1 MSVTFDDFNLQ
12 PDLLDG
18 IRSMGYKQ
26 ATPIQAQAIPFIL
39 EDKDLIACAQTGTG
53 KTAAFLVPT
62 LSKISEA
69 KYDFTSTLV
78 LVPTRELAKQI
89 DDQVEGL
96 SYFTGATSIAI
107 YGGNNAQ
114 NWDQQ
119 KKALTSGA
127 DIIVATPGRL
137 IAHMQMGYVKLDQLK
152 YLILDEAD
160 KMLDM
165 GFMDDLMKIISQ
177 LPKERQT
184 LLFSATMPPKIR
196 TFAKQIL
203 QNAEEISLSISKP
216 AANIDQQI
224 YLVYDNQ
231 KLRVLQ
237 HILKDAKV
245 QTMILFTSRKN
256 AVNDIVRSLQK
267 MGFEA
272 EGISSDRT
280 QDERE
285 ATLQRFRN
293 KQLQVLVA
301 TDVMSRG
308 IDVDNISHVVNFDVP
323 QDAEDY
329 VHRIGRTAR
338 AGTNGMAITFVNE
351 QDQERLVKIEKLIER
366 ELPKLPLPEGLGEA
380 PAFNPEAN
388 RRKGGRGGSSSGGRG
403 GSSAGRSGGG
413 RSGSDSSRSGDRRRE
428 GSGSGDRNRRRD
440 DRPRGEKPAG
450 APAEGAQTRPP
461 RAEGQPQA
469 PRAEG
474 EEIKRKKKRRKK
486 PADRKPVE
494 GASQQTATPP
504 AASGSSPE

>member
-1 MSVTFDDFNLQ
+1 
-12 PDLLDG
+12 
-18 IRSMGYKQ
+18 MGYKQ
-26 ATPIQAQAIPFIL
+26 ATPIQAQAIPHIL
-39 EDKDLIACAQTGTG
+39 ESKDLIACAQTGTG

-62 LSKISEA
+62 LSRISEA
-69 KYDFTSTLV
+69 KYDFTSTLI

-127 DIIVATPGRL
+127 DIIIATPGRL

-203 QNAEEISLSISKP
+203 QEPEEISLSISKP
-216 AANIDQQI
+216 AANIDQRI
-224 YLVYDNQ
+224 YLVYDSQ
-231 KLRVLQ
+231 KLKVLQ
-237 HILKDAKV
+237 HILKDAQI

-267 MGFEA
+267 MGFQA

-285 ATLQRFRN
+285 ATLQKFRN

-338 AGTNGMAITFVNE
+338 AGADGMAITFVNE

-366 ELPKLPLPEGLGEA
+366 ELPKLPLPEDVGEG
-380 PAFNPEAN
+380 PAFDPVGNS
-388 RRKGGRGGSSSGGRG
+388 RRGGRGGRGTTPARRGGRPEG
-403 GSSAGRSGGG
+403 ARGEGP
-413 RSGSDSSRSGDRRRE
+413 RRE
-428 GSGSGDRNRRRD
+428 GNRDRSQNRRRD
-440 DRPRGEKPAG
+440 GKPSGEKSA
-450 APAEGAQTRPP
+450 APTTEGTTAPRPP
-461 RAEGQPQA
+461 KTEGQPQP

-486 PADRKPVE
+486 PANRKPAE
-494 GASQQTATPP
+494 GGQPTSP
-504 AASGSSPE
+504 AATAAE

>member
-26 ATPIQAQAIPFIL
+26 ATPIQSQAIPHIL
-39 EDKDLIACAQTGTG
+39 ESKDLIACAQTGTG

-62 LSKISEA
+62 LSKIAEA
-69 KYDFTSTLV
+69 RYDFTSTLI

-127 DIIVATPGRL
+127 DIIIATPGRL
-137 IAHMQMGYVKLDQLK
+137 IAHMQMGYVKLDKLK

-203 QNAEEISLSISKP
+203 QEPEEISLSISKP
-216 AANIDQQI
+216 AANIDQRI

-231 KLRVLQ
+231 KLKVLQ
-237 HILKDAKV
+237 YILKDAQV
-245 QTMILFTSRKN
+245 QSMILFTSRKN
-256 AVNDIVRSLQK
+256 AVNEIVRALQK

-280 QDERE
+280 QEERE

-308 IDVDNISHVVNFDVP
+308 IDVEGISHVVNFDVP

-338 AGTNGMAITFVNE
+338 AATSGTAITFVNE

-366 ELPKLPLPEGLGEA
+366 ELPKLPLPEGIGEG
-380 PAFNPEAN
+380 PAFDPVAN
-388 RRKGGRGGSSSGGRG
+388 SRRGGRNRGGASSGRGGRPGGERTE
-403 GSSAGRSGGG
+403 GRKKEGT
-413 RSGSDSSRSGDRRRE
+413 RSK
-428 GSGSGDRNRRRD
+428 DRNRRRSD
-440 DRPRGEKPAG
+440 KPRGENQEGTSPEAAT
-450 APAEGAQTRPP
+450 APRPP
-461 RAEGQPQA
+461 RTEGQPQA
-469 PRAEG
+469 TSAPDG
-474 EEIKRKKKRRKK
+474 EVKRKKKRRKK
-486 PADRKPVE
+486 PTNRKPSE
-494 GASQQTATPP
+494 GSQP
-504 AASGSSPE
+504 AAAASPAE

>member
-1 MSVTFDDFNLQ
+1 
-12 PDLLDG
+12 
-18 IRSMGYKQ
+18 MGYKQ
-26 ATPIQAQAIPFIL
+26 ATPIQAQAIPHIL
-39 EDKDLIACAQTGTG
+39 ESKDLIACAQTGTG

-62 LSKISEA
+62 LSKITEA
-69 KYDFTSTLV
+69 RYDFTSTLI

-165 GFMDDLMKIISQ
+165 GFMDDLMKIIST

-184 LLFSATMPPKIR
+184 LMFSATMPPKIR

-203 QNAEEISLSISKP
+203 QEPEEISLSISKP
-216 AANIDQQI
+216 AANIDQRI

-237 HILKDAKV
+237 HILKDAQI

-256 AVNDIVRSLQK
+256 AVNEIVRSLQK

-308 IDVDNISHVVNFDVP
+308 IDVEGISHVVNFDVP

-338 AGTNGMAITFVNE
+338 AETSGTAITFVNE

-366 ELPKLPLPEGLGEA
+366 ELPKLPLPEGVGEG
-380 PAFNPEAN
+380 PAFDPVGNSKRNN
-388 RRKGGRGGSSSGGRG
+388 RGRGGAPAGRG
-403 GSSAGRSGGG
+403 GRSEGSRPEGRRKEGSGP
-413 RSGSDSSRSGDRRRE
+413 RDNNRRRE
-428 GSGSGDRNRRRD
+428 GK
-440 DRPRGEKPAG
+440 PRGEKPAG
-450 APAEGAQTRPP
+450 TTTEGTAPRPP
-461 RAEGQPQA
+461 RTEGQPQP

-486 PADRKPVE
+486 PAPLKTAE
-494 GASQQTATPP
+494 SGGQTPQ
-504 AASGSSPE
+504 AASTSSAE

>member
-1 MSVTFDDFNLQ
+1 
-12 PDLLDG
+12 
-18 IRSMGYKQ
+18 MGYKQ
-26 ATPIQAQAIPFIL
+26 ATPIQAQAIPHIL
-39 EDKDLIACAQTGTG
+39 ESKDLIACAQTGTG

-62 LSKISEA
+62 LSKITEA

-184 LLFSATMPPKIR
+184 LMFSATMPPKIR

-203 QNAEEISLSISKP
+203 QTPEEISLSISKP

-237 HILKDAKV
+237 HILKDAQI

-267 MGFEA
+267 MGFDA

-338 AGTNGMAITFVNE
+338 AGTKGMAITFVNE

-366 ELPKLPLPEGLGEA
+366 ELPKLPLPEGLGEG
-380 PAFNPEAN
+380 PAFDPIGNSKRN
-388 RRKGGRGGSSSGGRG
+388 SRGRGGAPAGRG
-403 GSSAGRSGGG
+403 GRPEGG
-413 RSGSDSSRSGDRRRE
+413 RPEGRRRE
-428 GSGSGDRNRRRD
+428 GSGGGTRDNNRRREGKP
-440 DRPRGEKPAG
+440 RPEKAAG
-450 APAEGAQTRPP
+450 APTEGAPATPRPP
-461 RAEGQPQA
+461 RVEGQPQA

-474 EEIKRKKKRRKK
+474 EQIKRKKKRRKK
-486 PADRKPVE
+486 PAAQKTGE
-494 GASQQTATPP
+494 GGQPAQTASTT
-504 AASGSSPE
+504 SSAE

>member
-1 MSVTFDDFNLQ
+1 MSVTFDDFSLQ
-12 PDLLDG
+12 PDLLEG

-26 ATPIQAQAIPFIL
+26 ATPIQAQAIPHIL
-39 EDKDLIACAQTGTG
+39 ESKDLIACAQTGTG
-53 KTAAFLVPT
+53 KTAAFLVPI
-62 LSKISEA
+62 LSKITEA
-69 KYDFTSTLV
+69 KFDFTSTLV

-137 IAHMQMGYVKLDQLK
+137 IAHMQMGYVRLDQLK

-184 LLFSATMPPKIR
+184 LMFSATMPPKIR

-203 QNAEEISLSISKP
+203 QEPEEISLSISKP
-216 AANIDQQI
+216 AANIDQRI

-237 HILKDAKV
+237 HILKDAQV

-308 IDVDNISHVVNFDVP
+308 IDVEGISHVVNFDVP

-338 AGTNGMAITFVNE
+338 AETSGVAITFVSE

-366 ELPKLPLPEGLGEA
+366 ELPKLPLPEGVGEGPAFDPVGNSKRNSRGGRPGA
-380 PAFNPEAN
+380 PA
-388 RRKGGRGGSSSGGRG
+388 GRGGRPDGNRPEG
-403 GSSAGRSGGG
+403 
-413 RSGSDSSRSGDRRRE
+413 RRRE
-428 GSGSGDRNRRRD
+428 GSGPRDNNRRREAK
-440 DRPRGEKPAG
+440 PRTERPAG
-450 APAEGAQTRPP
+450 SAAPAEGTAPRPP

-469 PRAEG
+469 PRGEG
-474 EEIKRKKKRRKK
+474 EEIKRKKKRRK
-486 PADRKPVE
+486 PVSQKLAE
-494 GASQQTATPP
+494 GGQTAATTAPP
-504 AASGSSPE
+504 SSGE

>member
-1 MSVTFDDFNLQ
+1 
-12 PDLLDG
+12 
-18 IRSMGYKQ
+18 MGYKQ
-26 ATPIQAQAIPFIL
+26 ATPIQAQAIPHIL
-39 EDKDLIACAQTGTG
+39 ESKDLIACAQTGTG
-53 KTAAFLVPT
+53 KTAAFLVPI
-62 LSKISEA
+62 LSKITEA
-69 KYDFTSTLV
+69 KFDFTSTLI

-137 IAHMQMGYVKLDQLK
+137 IAHMQMGYVRLDQLK

-184 LLFSATMPPKIR
+184 LMFSATMPPKIR
-196 TFAKQIL
+196 SFAKQIL
-203 QNAEEISLSISKP
+203 QEPEEISLSISKP
-216 AANIDQQI
+216 AANIDQRI

-237 HILKDAKV
+237 HILKDAQV

-308 IDVDNISHVVNFDVP
+308 IDVEGISHVVNFDVP

-338 AGTNGMAITFVNE
+338 ASTSGVAITFVSE

-366 ELPKLPLPEGLGEA
+366 ELPKLPLPEGVGEGPAFDPVGNSKRNSRGGRPGA
-380 PAFNPEAN
+380 PA
-388 RRKGGRGGSSSGGRG
+388 GRGGRPDGN
-403 GSSAGRSGGG
+403 RSGGP
-413 RSGSDSSRSGDRRRE
+413 RRE
-428 GSGSGDRNRRRD
+428 GSGSRDNNRRREAKP
-440 DRPRGEKPAG
+440 RPERPAG
-450 APAEGAQTRPP
+450 SAAPAEGTTPRPP
-461 RAEGQPQA
+461 RAEVQPQA
-469 PRAEG
+469 PRG
-474 EEIKRKKKRRKK
+474 ESEEVKRKKKRRKK
-486 PADRKPVE
+486 PASPKPTE
-494 GASQQTATPP
+494 GGQ
-504 AASGSSPE
+504 AASSTPASAAE

>member
-1 MSVTFDDFNLQ
+1 MSVTFNDFNLQ
-12 PDLLDG
+12 TDLLEG
-18 IRSMGYKQ
+18 IKSMGYKQ
-26 ATPIQAQAIPFIL
+26 ATPIQAQAIPHIL
-39 EDKDLIACAQTGTG
+39 ESKDLIACAQTGTG

-62 LSKISEA
+62 LSRIAEGRF
-69 KYDFTSTLV
+69 DFTSTLI

-119 KKALTSGA
+119 KHALTSGA

-165 GFMDDLMKIISQ
+165 GFMDDLMKIINQ

-196 TFAKQIL
+196 EFARKIL
-203 QNAEEISLSISKP
+203 QQPEEISLSISKP

-224 YLVYDNQ
+224 YLVYDQQ
-231 KLRVLQ
+231 KLKLLQ
-237 HILKDAKV
+237 HILKDVEV
-245 QTMILFTSRKN
+245 QTMILFTSRKS
-256 AVNDIVRSLQK
+256 AVNEIVRALQK

-272 EGISSDRT
+272 DGISSDRT

-285 ATLQRFRN
+285 SILQRFRN

-308 IDVDNISHVVNFDVP
+308 IDVDNISHVLNFDVP

-338 AGTNGMAITFVNE
+338 AGTKGMAITFVNE
-351 QDQERLVKIEKLIER
+351 RDQERLVKIEKLIER
-366 ELPKLPLPEGLGEA
+366 ELPKITLPEAIGESPVYD
-380 PAFNPEAN
+380 PAGN
-388 RRKGGRGGSSSGGRG
+388 RAKFSRDKGGSGGGRGGN
-403 GSSAGRSGGG
+403 RSGGP
-413 RSGSDSSRSGDRRRE
+413 RRE
-428 GSGSGDRNRRRD
+428 GGSGSGDRNRSSKS
-440 DRPRGEKPAG
+440 RGERPAHVTAG
-450 APAEGAQTRPP
+450 APATE
-461 RAEGQPQA
+461 QA
-469 PRAEG
+469 PRVAGAPSTATG
-474 EEIKRKKKRRKK
+474 EAQKKKKRRKK
-486 PADRKPVE
+486 PFKPKNAE
-494 GASQQTATPP
+494 GAGNSTPP
-504 AASGSSPE
+504 APAPAAE

>member
-1 MSVTFDDFNLQ
+1 MSVTFEDFNLQ
-12 PDLLDG
+12 HDLLDG

-26 ATPIQAQAIPFIL
+26 ATPIQAQAIPHIL
-39 EDKDLIACAQTGTG
+39 EAKDLIACAQTGTG

-62 LSKISEA
+62 LSKIAEA
-69 KYDFTSTLV
+69 KFDFTSTLI

-137 IAHMQMGYVKLDQLK
+137 IAHMQMGYVRLDQVK

-184 LLFSATMPPKIR
+184 LMFSATMPPKIR

-203 QNAEEISLSISKP
+203 HDPEEISLSISKP

-237 HILKDAKV
+237 HILKDAQI

-272 EGISSDRT
+272 EGISSDKT

-285 ATLQRFRN
+285 ATLQKFRN

-338 AGTNGMAITFVNE
+338 AGTKGMAITFVNE

-366 ELPKLPLPEGLGEA
+366 ELPKLPLPEGVGEG
-380 PAFNPEAN
+380 PAFDPVGNS
-388 RRKGGRGGSSSGGRG
+388 RRGGRGGKP
-403 GSSAGRSGGG
+403 GSSAGRG
-413 RSGSDSSRSGDRRRE
+413 RPDGRRRE
-428 GSGSGDRNRRRD
+428 GQSSGGERRSDRPRRD
-440 DRPRGEKPAG
+440 DRKPRGEKPADG
-450 APAEGAQTRPP
+450 TAPASAPRPP
-461 RAEGQPQA
+461 RTEGQPQA

-474 EEIKRKKKRRKK
+474 EEVKRKKKRRKK
-486 PADRKPVE
+486 PANRPQAE
-494 GASQQTATPP
+494 GGGQVP
-504 AASGSSPE
+504 AANPTSAAE

>member
-1 MSVTFDDFNLQ
+1 
-12 PDLLDG
+12 
-18 IRSMGYKQ
+18 MGYKQ
-26 ATPIQAQAIPFIL
+26 ATPIQAQAIPYIL
-39 EDKDLIACAQTGTG
+39 ESKDLIACAQTGTG

-62 LSKISEA
+62 LSKITEA

-127 DIIVATPGRL
+127 DIIIATPGRL
-137 IAHMQMGYVKLDQLK
+137 IAHMQMGYVKLDQVK

-165 GFMDDLMKIISQ
+165 GFMEDLMKIISQ
-177 LPKERQT
+177 LPKQRQT
-184 LLFSATMPPKIR
+184 LMFSATMPPKIR
-196 TFAKQIL
+196 GFAKQIL
-203 QNAEEISLSISKP
+203 QEPEEISLSISKP
-216 AANIDQQI
+216 AANIDQRI

-237 HILKDAKV
+237 HILKDAQI

-308 IDVDNISHVVNFDVP
+308 IDVEGISHVVNFDVP

-338 AGTNGMAITFVNE
+338 AETSGVAITFVNE

-366 ELPKLPLPEGLGEA
+366 ELPKLPLPEGVGEG
-380 PAFNPEAN
+380 PAFDPVGNSK
-388 RRKGGRGGSSSGGRG
+388 RGGRGGRSGAPAGRG
-403 GSSAGRSGGG
+403 GRPSGGG
-413 RSGSDSSRSGDRRRE
+413 RSEGTRREGSSGGSRDNNRRRE
-428 GSGSGDRNRRRD
+428 GKPRT
-440 DRPRGEKPAG
+440 DRPAG
-450 APAEGAQTRPP
+450 TTPEGAAPRPP
-461 RAEGQPQA
+461 RTEGQPQA

-474 EEIKRKKKRRKK
+474 EEVKRKKKRRKK
-486 PADRKPVE
+486 PVGPKPTE
-494 GASQQTATPP
+494 GGQS
-504 AASGSSPE
+504 AASTPTASAE

>member
-26 ATPIQAQAIPFIL
+26 ATPIQAQAIPFII
-39 EDKDLIACAQTGTG
+39 EEKDLIACAQTGTG

-62 LSKISEA
+62 LSKIA
-69 KYDFTSTLV
+69 TARFDFTSTLI

-137 IAHMQMGYVKLDQLK
+137 IAHMQMGYVKLDQVK

-165 GFMDDLMKIISQ
+165 GFMDDLMKIIST

-184 LLFSATMPPKIR
+184 LMFSATMPPKIR
-196 TFAKQIL
+196 VFAKQIL
-203 QNAEEISLSISKP
+203 NTPEEISLSISKP

-231 KLRVLQ
+231 KLKVLQ
-237 HILKDAKV
+237 HILKDAEV
-245 QTMILFTSRKN
+245 QTMILFTSRKS

-267 MGFEA
+267 LGLQA

-285 ATLQRFRN
+285 ATLQKFRN

-338 AGTNGMAITFVNE
+338 AGTKGMAITFVNE
-351 QDQERLVKIEKLIER
+351 QDQERLVRIEKLIER
-366 ELPKLPLPEGLGEA
+366 ELPKMPLPEGLGEG
-380 PAFNPEAN
+380 PAYDPVGN
-388 RRKGGRGGSSSGGRG
+388 KGKFGRGRG
-403 GSSAGRSGGG
+403 GSSAGGG
-413 RSGSDSSRSGDRRRE
+413 RSGSSAGGAGRRSDGKRRDSASSGTSRQERAPREPRPE
-428 GSGSGDRNRRRD
+428 GSAD
-440 DRPRGEKPAG
+440 AT
-450 APAEGAQTRPP
+450 ARPP
-461 RAEGQPQA
+461 HVAGQPKP
-469 PRAEG
+469 PRTEG
-474 EEIKRKKKRRKK
+474 EAVKRKKKRKK
-486 PADRKPVE
+486 PAGPRPTTE
-494 GASQQTATPP
+494 GTSQAVSQTSSP
-504 AASGSSPE
+504 AAE

>member
-1 MSVTFDDFNLQ
+1 MSVTFNDFNLQ
-12 PDLLDG
+12 TDLLEG
-18 IRSMGYKQ
+18 IKSMGYKQ
-26 ATPIQAQAIPFIL
+26 ATPIQAQAIPHIL
-39 EDKDLIACAQTGTG
+39 DSKDLIACAQTGTG

-62 LSKISEA
+62 LSKIAEA
-69 KYDFTSTLV
+69 RYDFTSTLI

-119 KKALTSGA
+119 KHALTSGA

-165 GFMDDLMKIISQ
+165 GFMDDLMKIINQ

-196 TFAKQIL
+196 DFARKIL
-203 QNAEEISLSISKP
+203 QQPEEISLSISKP

-224 YLVYDNQ
+224 YLVYDQQ
-231 KLRVLQ
+231 KLRLLQ
-237 HILKDAKV
+237 HILKDAEV
-245 QTMILFTSRKN
+245 QTMILFTSRKS
-256 AVNDIVRSLQK
+256 AVNEIVRALQK

-285 ATLQRFRN
+285 ATLQKFRN

-338 AGTNGMAITFVNE
+338 AGTKGMAITFVNE
-351 QDQERLVKIEKLIER
+351 RDQERLVKIEKLIER
-366 ELPKLPLPEGLGEA
+366 ELPKITLPEAIGESPVYD
-380 PAFNPEAN
+380 PAGN
-388 RRKGGRGGSSSGGRG
+388 RAKFSRDKGSSGGRG
-403 GSSAGRSGGG
+403 GNRSGGP
-413 RSGSDSSRSGDRRRE
+413 RRE
-428 GSGSGDRNRRRD
+428 GSSGGDRNRSSK
-440 DRPRGEKPAG
+440 PRGERPANVGAG
-450 APAEGAQTRPP
+450 APVAD
-461 RAEGQPQA
+461 QA
-469 PRAEG
+469 PRVAGAPNTATG
-474 EEIKRKKKRRKK
+474 EAQKKKKRRKK
-486 PADRKPVE
+486 PFKPKTAE
-494 GASQQTATPP
+494 GGAPTTPTSTAS
-504 AASGSSPE
+504 AAE

>member
-1 MSVTFDDFNLQ
+1 
-12 PDLLDG
+12 
-18 IRSMGYKQ
+18 MGYKQ
-26 ATPIQAQAIPFIL
+26 ATPIQAQAIPHIL
-39 EDKDLIACAQTGTG
+39 ESKDLIACAQTGTG

-62 LSKISEA
+62 LSKIAEA
-69 KYDFTSTLV
+69 KFDFTSTLI

-119 KKALTSGA
+119 KHALTSGA
-127 DIIVATPGRL
+127 DIIIATPGRL

-165 GFMDDLMKIISQ
+165 GFMDDLMKIINQ

-196 TFAKQIL
+196 EFARKIL
-203 QNAEEISLSISKP
+203 QQPEEISLSISKP

-224 YLVYDNQ
+224 YLVYDQQ
-231 KLRVLQ
+231 KLKLLQ
-237 HILKDAKV
+237 HILKDAEV
-245 QTMILFTSRKN
+245 QTMILFTSRKS
-256 AVNDIVRSLQK
+256 AVNEIVRALQK

-285 ATLQRFRN
+285 ATLQKFRN

-338 AGTNGMAITFVNE
+338 AGTKGMAITFVNE
-351 QDQERLVKIEKLIER
+351 RDQERLVKIEKLIER
-366 ELPKLPLPEGLGEA
+366 ELPKLTLPEAVGES
-380 PAFNPEAN
+380 PAYDPVGN
-388 RRKGGRGGSSSGGRG
+388 RSKFSRDKGGRGGS
-403 GSSAGRSGGG
+403 RSGGG
-413 RSGSDSSRSGDRRRE
+413 PRRE
-428 GSGSGDRNRRRD
+428 GSTGGSGDRNRSQK
-440 DRPRGEKPAG
+440 PRGERPAAAAPAG
-450 APAEGAQTRPP
+450 ERPS
-461 RAEGQPQA
+461 QA
-469 PRAEG
+469 NQATGTPTSATG
-474 EEIKRKKKRRKK
+474 EVKKKKRRKK
-486 PADRKPVE
+486 PFRPKNTE
-494 GASQQTATPP
+494 GGTSSAPATP
-504 AASGSSPE
+504 AAE